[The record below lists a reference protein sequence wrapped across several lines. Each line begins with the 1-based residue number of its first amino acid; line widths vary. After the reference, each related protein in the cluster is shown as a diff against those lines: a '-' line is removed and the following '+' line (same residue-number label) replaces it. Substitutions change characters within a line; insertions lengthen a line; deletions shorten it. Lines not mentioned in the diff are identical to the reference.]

1 MNENHHVARERV
13 TCYTQIT
20 SDNNIVIP
28 PEFVFKGAG
37 VYAFL
42 LINLY
47 AKVKFVKKSIHVQ
60 ISIQAIHFFGKTIKR
75 ADPNKT
81 YRHIKQK
88 RINVQGILF
97 GTLEYLDPN
106 VESNQ

>member
-47 AKVKFVKKSIHVQ
+47 AKVKFVKKSIHV
-60 ISIQAIHFFGKTIKR
+60 
-75 ADPNKT
+75 PNKHT
-81 YRHIKQK
+81 GNPFFLKNY
-88 RINVQGILF
+88 
-97 GTLEYLDPN
+97 
-106 VESNQ
+106 

>member
-1 MNENHHVARERV
+1 M
-13 TCYTQIT
+13 
-20 SDNNIVIP
+20 S
-28 PEFVFKGAG
+28 
-37 VYAFL
+37 
-42 LINLY
+42 
-47 AKVKFVKKSIHVQ
+47 Q